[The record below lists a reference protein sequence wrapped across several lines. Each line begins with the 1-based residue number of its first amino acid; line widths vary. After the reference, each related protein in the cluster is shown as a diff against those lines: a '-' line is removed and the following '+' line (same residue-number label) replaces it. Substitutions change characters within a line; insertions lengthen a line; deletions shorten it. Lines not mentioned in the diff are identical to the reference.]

1 MKELFYKQSFEK
13 LKSAIINID
22 KSEIENIY
30 ALSFWFYNEDDELH
44 FPTIIFSYNTKSN
57 FQTNIENVTDENEA
71 KWNFAYWLQNE
82 LEQIGGEDDK
92 SLSNWFK
99 DSKHYYS
106 EEENEIA
113 EGDIELFDKLCTKGE
128 KFNKE
133 FIELIVKM
141 SSELH
146 KNGIIKEV
154 FGKSIPIIIHELEYY
169 DKPVNWTKK
178 GNPTGIVN
186 QFTDWVESMC

>member
-1 MKELFYKQSFEK
+1 MKEEFYNQSFEK
-13 LKSAIINID
+13 LKSAITNID

-44 FPTIIFSYNTKSN
+44 FPTIILSYNTKSN
-57 FQTNIENVTDENEA
+57 FQKNIENASDENEA

-92 SLSNWFK
+92 VLEKWFEK
-99 DSKHYYS
+99 SKYYYS
-106 EEENEIA
+106 EEENELA
-113 EGDIELFDKLCTKGE
+113 EDDDDLFDKLCAKGE

-133 FIELIVKM
+133 FIELVVKM

-146 KNGIIKEV
+146 KNGIVKEI

-178 GNPTGIVN
+178 GNPIETVKEFI
-186 QFTDWVESMC
+186 DWVETM